1 MDMHLSIA
9 IPYYAKMD
17 RASYFLR
24 RCLNSIYKQTFK
36 DYEVVVTEDG
46 KMAENTN
53 SAIRK
58 SKGEL
63 IKILYMDDYLAH
75 ENALQDIVDTFK
87 GEWLITG
94 SDNNPSPYFTSDIH
108 LGNNKLGS
116 PSALTIR
123 NGLNMYFDENLTWL
137 LDCDFYRRLYDKY
150 GLPDTLPGVNVN
162 IGIHPG
168 QASNLIPDKIKI
180 NEYEYEKEKFK
191 YN

>member
-1 MDMHLSIA
+1 MDMRISVA
-9 IPYYAKMD
+9 IPYYSKMD
-17 RASYFLR
+17 NAHFFLDRAVQSVK
-24 RCLNSIYKQTFK
+24 NQTFK
-36 DYEVVVTEDG
+36 DYEIVITEDG

-58 SKGEL
+58 SKGDL
-63 IKILYMDDYLAH
+63 IKILYMDDCFAH
-75 ENALQDIVDTFK
+75 ENALQEIADNFR

-94 SDNNPSPYFTSDIH
+94 SDNNPYPYYTEDIH

-137 LDCDFYRRLYDKY
+137 LDCDLYKRLYDKY
-150 GLPDTLPGVNVN
+150 GSPIILPGTHIN

-191 YN
+191 

>member
-1 MDMHLSIA
+1 MRLSIT
-9 IPYYAKMD
+9 IPYYKGMKN
-17 RASYFLR
+17 SKFFLK
-24 RCLNSIYKQTFK
+24 RCVDSIKNQTFT
-36 DYEVVVTEDG
+36 DYEIVITEDG

-58 SKGEL
+58 SKGDL

-75 ENALQDIVDTFK
+75 ENALQDIVDSFRD
-87 GEWLITG
+87 EWLITG
-94 SDNNPSPYFTSDIH
+94 SDNNPNPYFTSDIH

-116 PSALTIR
+116 PSALTIK
-123 NGLNMYFDENLTWL
+123 NGLDMYFDENLTWL
-137 LDCDFYRRLYDKY
+137 LDCDFYRRLYDKC
-150 GLPDTLPGVNVN
+150 GLPDILPGVNVN

-191 YN
+191 